1 MAIAVQLVACFSVA
15 PMVSAARTVVGSV
28 ASAAMPA
35 ACQSLLRGEH
45 HFSASRLTF
54 SDRSSNS
61 LLARCT

>member
-15 PMVSAARTVVGSV
+15 ADGFGGQNRRRQRGECGEARRLPQLV
-28 ASAAMPA
+28 ASEA
-35 ACQSLLRGEH
+35 